1 MSEIKL
7 SLYSEPEYNKKEIYR
22 YLGAPKPDEEIT
34 KLVEECIAECNGV
47 CRLSVLHTVSDIS
60 VNGDKIDFDTFSVRS
75 SDLSKNL
82 SGCDRAV
89 IFAATVGIGI
99 DRLISKYAVISPA
112 KAVVFQAV
120 GAERI
125 ESLCDI
131 FNEEMRVKYESLKPR
146 FSPGYGDL
154 PLETQKDIFSLLS
167 CEKKTGLTLNNNLL
181 MSPSKSV
188 TAIIGINRK

>member
-7 SLYSEPEYNKKEIYR
+7 NLYSEPLYNRKEIYR
-22 YLGAPKPDEEIT
+22 YLGAPKPDGET
-34 KLVEECIAECNGV
+34 VKLVEECLKECNGV
-47 CRLSVLHTVSDIS
+47 CRLSVLHTVSDIR
-60 VNGDKIDFDTFSVRS
+60 VNGDKIDFDTFSVIS

-99 DRLISKYAVISPA
+99 DRLISKYAVVSPA
-112 KAVVFQAV
+112 KAVVFQAF

-125 ESLCDI
+125 ESLCDM
-131 FNEEMRVKYESLKPR
+131 FNEEMRVKYVGLKPR
-146 FSPGYGDL
+146 SSPGYGDL
-154 PLETQKDIFSLLS
+154 PLETQKDIFSLLG